1 MPTDPMTVQKVN
13 CPRGFTIVEL
23 LIVISIISFI
33 AALLLP
39 ALSNAK
45 NRGRGADWINRL
57 KQCGVGSRV
66 FSNDNDEAFPWQIEV
81 GKGGSLGSIDWTDH
95 VRALSNELVTPKIL
109 ASPLDRERAEYDDWT
124 TLDGDKHVS
133 TFVGLEAQESK
144 SQSILFGDRTVHGG
158 GGGAEPFWTASVLT
172 SVDAAW
178 DDTINKGRKGYIV
191 LSDGSVHHMST
202 AQLREQIAAAIANG
216 CKQVTFSLPRG
227 IP

>member
-1 MPTDPMTVQKVN
+1 MTVQKIN
-13 CPRGFTIVEL
+13 RPRGFTIVEL
-23 LIVISIISFI
+23 LIVIAIISFI

-45 NRGRGADWINRL
+45 NRGRGADWISRL
-57 KQCGVGSRV
+57 KQCGVGSRI
-66 FSNDNDEAFPWQIEV
+66 FSNDNEEAFPWQLEV
-81 GKGGSLGSIDWTDH
+81 AKGGSVGSIDWTDNL
-95 VRALSNELVTPKIL
+95 RSLSNELVTPKVL
-109 ASPLDRERAEYDDWT
+109 ASPLDKERVEHDNWT
-124 TLDGDKHVS
+124 TLDGDKHIS

-158 GGGAEPFWTASVLT
+158 SGGMEPYWTASVL
-172 SVDAAW
+172 SSIDAAW
-178 DDTINKGRKGYIV
+178 DETINNGRKGYIV

-202 AQLREQIAAAIANG
+202 AHLREQIAAALANG